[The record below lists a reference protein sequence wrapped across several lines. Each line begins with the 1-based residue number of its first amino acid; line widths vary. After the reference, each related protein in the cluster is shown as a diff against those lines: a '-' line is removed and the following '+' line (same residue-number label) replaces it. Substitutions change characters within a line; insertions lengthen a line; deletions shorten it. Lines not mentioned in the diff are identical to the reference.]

1 MENIK
6 FVNLHGHSC
15 FSVFD
20 GLGFPNEHID
30 YAISNGADALAL
42 TDHGNM
48 NGLSYQVL
56 HTKKLRAEG
65 KNFKPIFGVEAYF
78 VPSISEWKDAYDKY
92 KEDKKSKKADED
104 EEAGVVVEDEEESK
118 KDDKSFIN
126 FRAHLVLLAQNPKG
140 LSNLFQLVSKSY
152 RPGNF
157 YRFPRIDYD
166 LLREHGE
173 GIIALTACM
182 GGPLSKCYW
191 QHKEAGEDKVLEEM
205 NKVVRNFKQI
215 LGDRFYCELQ
225 WNAYQEQHE
234 INRLVMKVAQEND
247 IKLVSTCDSHYPR
260 PELWKERE
268 IYKMLGWLGSKN
280 TTLDGLPNKR
290 EELMSELYPK
300 NGQQMWASYRKYCT
314 QTFSEYDDSVVLQSF
329 ENTWKIAH
337 EQIEDFLPDT
347 TVRLPSFV
355 VPAGKTDVQ
364 ALIELCSN
372 SMKQKGLDKNKEYIE
387 RLKEELTVIKDR
399 GFCKYFL
406 TMKAIADKAV
416 ENQLVGAGRGS
427 AAGSLVSYLLNITQI
442 DPIKYGLLFSRF
454 LQKNA
459 KDYPDIDY
467 DTSDPMVLKQMLIQE
482 WGEDSVVPISNWNT
496 LQLRSLVKDLSKLHN
511 IPFQEVNQVTS
522 VMTKE
527 ATAPAKERHGI
538 TAGMYTPTFEEHLE
552 FSESLQNFLKKYP
565 EVGQSIKALQGQVR
579 SASRHAGGVIVSEGI
594 SKYMP
599 LINSGGVIQTPW
611 SEGQNV
617 RHLEPLGFIKFD
629 ILGLATLRII
639 ENAISRVLIKG
650 GNQNPS
656 FRDIKDFYDKNLH
669 PSTINFEDQ
678 KVYEE
683 VFHQGKWAAI
693 FQFAEKGAQEFC
705 KRAKPRSIIDLSA
718 ITSIYRPGPLS
729 AKVDENYVAAKE
741 HPESIKYLHPIVEE
755 ITRETAGFLIFQE
768 QIALIAH
775 KLGKDLSLDEGNLLR
790 KVLTKKGTGKGHEV
804 KDGIHTK
811 FIEGCLEK
819 GIKQE
824 DAQNLWQTFE
834 FFSGYGF
841 NKSHAVCYSI
851 LSYQCAWLLT
861 YHPSEWI
868 ASYLDDEND
877 DGKAKAISI
886 VKSLGYEVQPPNVNN
901 SGDRWQFSKNGKT
914 FYQPLSSIKGLG
926 EKAIEQVINNRPF
939 KTIDD
944 LLFNENIAYTKLNK
958 KGLDALARCGALD
971 ELMDN
976 RFSGRKH
983 FWMSFC
989 GERPKTKKKFDAY
1002 IEQYKEAGDF
1012 NRDEIISNCV
1022 ELLGF
1027 FPVTMVMSPQLY
1039 KRLED
1044 SNVPAISKY
1053 DPDLQVC
1060 WFVPISFETKVSKND
1075 KSYYVIE
1082 VVDDTGKTTEVK
1094 AWSIDKTKD
1103 VIYLN
1108 RPYVAKLNY
1117 DENFGGFSC
1126 IGISKSW
1133 KMVG

>member
-1 MENIK
+1 MTIK

-30 YAISNGADALAL
+30 YAISNGSDALAL

-65 KNFKPIFGVEAYF
+65 KEFKPIFGVEAYF
-78 VPSISEWKDAYDKY
+78 VPSLSDWKEAYDKY
-92 KEDKKSKKADED
+92 KEDKKAKKNDD

-140 LSNLFQLVSKSY
+140 LSNIFQLVSKSY

-166 LLREHGE
+166 LLREHSE
-173 GIIALTACM
+173 GVIALTACM

-191 QHKEAGEDKVLEEM
+191 QNKDQGEEKVLEEM
-205 NKVVRNFKQI
+205 NKVVINFKKI
-215 LGDRFYCELQ
+215 FDDRFYCELQ
-225 WNAYQEQHE
+225 WNAYHEQHE
-234 INRLVMKVAQEND
+234 INKMVMKVAQQNSV
-247 IKLVSTCDSHYPR
+247 KLISTCDSHYPR

-280 TTLDGLPNKR
+280 TSLEGLPSKR
-290 EELMSELYPK
+290 EDLMSELYPK
-300 NGQQMWASYRKYCT
+300 NGDQMWSAYKKYSM
-314 QTFSEYDDSVVLQSF
+314 QTFNEYDDEVVLQSF

-337 EQIEDFLPDT
+337 EQIESFLPDT

-355 VPAGKTDVQ
+355 VPEGKTDVQ

-372 SMKQKGLDKNKEYIE
+372 SMKQKGLDKNREYIE
-387 RLKEELTVIKDR
+387 RLKEELTIIKDR

-467 DTSDPMVLKQMLIQE
+467 DTSDPMVLKQRLIEE

-496 LQLRSLVKDLSKLHN
+496 LQLRSLIKDLSKLHG

-527 ATAPAKERHGI
+527 ATGPAKERHGV
-538 TAGMYTPTFEEHLE
+538 TAGVYNPTFDEHLE
-552 FSESLQNFLKKYP
+552 FSESLQKFLKKYP
-565 EVGQSIKALQGQVR
+565 EVGQSVKALQGQIR

-639 ENAISRVLIKG
+639 ENAISRILIKA
-650 GNQNPS
+650 GNKNPS

-669 PSTINFEDQ
+669 PSKINFDDQ
-678 KVYEE
+678 KVYEH
-683 VFHQGKWAAI
+683 VFHEGRWVAV

-705 KRAKPRSIIDLSA
+705 KKAKPRSIIDLSA

-729 AKVDENYVAAKE
+729 ANVDANYVQAKE
-741 HPESIKYLHPIVEE
+741 NPDQIKYLHPVVEE
-755 ITRETAGFLIFQE
+755 ITKETAGFLIFQE

-775 KLGKDLSLDEGNLLR
+775 KLGKDLTLDEGNLLR

-819 GIKQE
+819 SIQQE

-901 SGDRWQFSKNGKT
+901 SGDRWQFSNDGKT

-971 ELMDN
+971 DLMDN

-989 GERPKTKKKFDAY
+989 GERPKNKKKFDAY
-1002 IEQYKEAGDF
+1002 IEQYKDAGDF
-1012 NRDEIISNCV
+1012 TRDEIITNCV

-1053 DPDLQVC
+1053 DPELQVC
-1060 WFVPISFETKVSKND
+1060 WFVPISLETKISKND
-1075 KSYYVIE
+1075 KNYYVVQ
-1082 VVDDTGKTTEVK
+1082 VVDDTGKTTEIK
-1094 AWSIDKTKD
+1094 AWSVDKTKD
-1103 VIYLN
+1103 LVYLN

-1117 DENFGGFSC
+1117 DENYGGFSC

>member
-1 MENIK
+1 MIK
-6 FVNLHGHSC
+6 FINLHGHSC

-20 GLGFPNEHID
+20 GLGYPNEHID
-30 YAISNGADALAL
+30 YAMSNGADALAL
-42 TDHGNM
+42 TDHGSM

-78 VPSISEWKDAYDKY
+78 IPSLSDWKEAYDKH
-92 KEDKKSKKADED
+92 KEDKKTKKNNDD
-104 EEAGVVVEDEEESK
+104 EEAGIVVEDEEESK
-118 KDDKSFIN
+118 QAEKSFLN
-126 FRAHLVLLAQNPKG
+126 FRAHLVLLAQNQKG
-140 LSNLFQLVSKSY
+140 LSNIFQLISKSY
-152 RPGNF
+152 GPGNF

-166 LLREHGE
+166 MLKQHSE
-173 GIIALTACM
+173 GVIVLSACM
-182 GGPLSKCYW
+182 GGVLSKQFW
-191 QHKEAGEDKVLEEM
+191 AHREEGEDKVVEHM
-205 NKVVRNFKQI
+205 VDTVNKFQSI
-215 LGDRFYCELQ
+215 FGDRFYTELQ
-225 WNAYQEQHE
+225 WNAYQEQHQ
-234 INRLVMKVAQEND
+234 INQCVIKAAKLTGA
-247 IKLVSTCDSHYPR
+247 KLVSTCDSHYPR

-280 TTLDGLPNKR
+280 LSLENLPAKR
-290 EELMSELYPK
+290 EDLRCELYPK
-300 NGQQMWASYRKYCT
+300 NGQQMWEAYKKYSL
-314 QTFSEYDDSVVLQSF
+314 QTSNEYDDDLVLESF

-337 EQIEDFLPDT
+337 ERIEEFMPET
-347 TVRLPSFV
+347 QVRLPSFV
-355 VPAGKTDVQ
+355 VPAGKTDIQ
-364 ALIELCSN
+364 ALIELCSS
-372 SMKQKGLDKNKEYIE
+372 SMKKHGLDKNKEYIE
-387 RLKEELTVIKDR
+387 RLKEELLVIKDR
-399 GFCKYFL
+399 GFAKYFL

-416 ENQLVGAGRGS
+416 ENQIVGAGRGS
-427 AAGSLVSYLLNITQI
+427 AAGSLISYLLNITQI

-467 DTSDPMVLKQMLIQE
+467 DVSDPMVLKQMLIKE

-552 FSESLQNFLKKYP
+552 FSESLQKFLKKYP

-594 SKYMP
+594 SKFMP

-639 ENAISRVLIKG
+639 ENAISRVLVKG

-656 FRDIKDFYDKNLH
+656 FRDIKDFYDRNLH
-669 PSTINFEDQ
+669 PSTINFDDQ
-678 KVYEE
+678 RVYEE

-741 HPESIKYLHPIVEE
+741 QPESIKYLHPIVEE

-768 QIALIAH
+768 QIALIAY

-804 KDGIHTK
+804 KDGIYTK
-811 FIEGCLEK
+811 FIEGCIEK
-819 GIKQE
+819 QIGRDE
-824 DAQNLWQTFE
+824 AENLWKTFE

-877 DGKAKAISI
+877 DGKSKAISI
-886 VKSLGYEVQPPNVNN
+886 VKSLGYQVEPPSVNISADKWGCSN
-901 SGDRWQFSKNGKT
+901 DGKT

-926 EKAIEQVINNRPF
+926 DKAIEQIINNRPF
-939 KTIDD
+939 QTIDEM
-944 LLFNENIAYTKLNK
+944 LFHDKIAYAKLNK
-958 KGLDALARCGALD
+958 KGFDALARSGALD

-976 RFSGRKH
+976 RFTGRKH

-989 GERPKTKKKFDAY
+989 GERPKTKKKFEEY
-1002 IEQYKEAGDF
+1002 VQQYKETGDF
-1012 NRDEIISNCV
+1012 TKEEIMENYTT
-1022 ELLGF
+1022 LLGF
-1027 FPVTMVMSPQLY
+1027 FPVDMVMSNQLY
-1039 KRLED
+1039 KRLND
-1044 SNVPAISKY
+1044 MNVNPISKY
-1053 DPDLQVC
+1053 DEELKIC
-1060 WFVPISFETKVSKND
+1060 WFVPVSYEVKKSKND
-1075 KSYYVIE
+1075 KNYYVVQTIDDSGKITE
-1082 VVDDTGKTTEVK
+1082 IKCWSVDLD
-1094 AWSIDKTKD
+1094 KD

-1108 RPYVAKLNY
+1108 RPYVAKINY

-1133 KMVG
+1133 KMIG

>member
-1 MENIK
+1 MIK

-20 GLGFPNEHID
+20 GLGYPNEHID
-30 YAISNGADALAL
+30 FAISNGADALAL

-78 VPSISEWKDAYDKY
+78 NPSLTEWAEAYAKH
-92 KEDKKSKKADED
+92 KEDKKNKKSDD

-118 KDDKSFIN
+118 KDEKSFLN
-126 FRAHLVLLAQNPKG
+126 FRAHLVLLAQNQTG
-140 LSNLFQLVSKSY
+140 LSNIFQLVSKSY

-157 YRFPRIDYD
+157 YRFPRIDYE
-166 LLREHGE
+166 LLKQHSE
-173 GIIALTACM
+173 GVIALTACM

-191 QHKEAGEDKVLEEM
+191 MFKEQGEDKVQEEM
-205 NKVVRNFKQI
+205 TKVVQNFKNI

-225 WNAYQEQHE
+225 WNAYEDQHE
-234 INRLVMKVAQEND
+234 INKAVIKVAKANN

-280 TTLDGLPNKR
+280 MSLDSLPSKR
-290 EELMSELYPK
+290 EDLNSELYPK
-300 NGQQMWASYRKYCT
+300 NGDQMWESYKKYSA
-314 QTFSEYDDSVVLQSF
+314 QTFNEYDDDLVLESF
-329 ENTWKIAH
+329 ENTYRIAH
-337 EQIEDFLPDT
+337 EQIEDFLPESK
-347 TVRLPSFV
+347 VRLPDFV
-355 VPAGKTDVQ
+355 VPEGKTDIQ
-364 ALIELCSN
+364 ALIELCSS
-372 SMKQKGLDKNKEYIE
+372 SMKKHGLDKNKEYIE
-387 RLKEELTVIKDR
+387 RLKEELLVIKNR
-399 GFCKYFL
+399 GFAKYFL

-427 AAGSLVSYLLNITQI
+427 AAGSLISYLLNITQI

-467 DTSDPMVLKQMLIQE
+467 DVSDPMTLKQMLIEQ
-482 WGEDSVVPISNWNT
+482 WGEDCVVPISNWNT
-496 LQLRSLVKDLSKLHN
+496 LQLRSLIKDVGKLYG
-511 IPFQEVNQVTS
+511 IPFTEVNETTS
-522 VMTKE
+522 VMVKE
-527 ATAPAKERHGI
+527 ATSPAKEKHGI
-538 TAGMYTPTFEEHLE
+538 TAGMYVPTFEECLE
-552 FSESLQNFLKKYP
+552 FSETLQKFLAKYP
-565 EVGQSIKALQGQVR
+565 EVGKHIKALQGQVR
-579 SASRHAGGVIVSEGI
+579 SASRHAGGVIVSEDI
-594 SKYMP
+594 SKFMP

-639 ENAISRVLIKG
+639 QNAISRVLRKQG
-650 GNQNPS
+650 QVNPT
-656 FRDIKDFYDKNLH
+656 FDDIKTFYDANLH
-669 PSTINFEDQ
+669 PSKINFDDQ
-678 KVYEE
+678 KVYEH
-683 VFHQGKWAAI
+683 VFHDGRWVAV

-705 KRAKPRSIIDLSA
+705 KKAKPRSIIDLSA

-729 AKVDENYVAAKE
+729 AHVDDNYVKAKE
-741 HPESIKYLHPIVEE
+741 DPDSIKYIHPVVEE
-755 ITRETAGFLIFQE
+755 ITKETFGFLIFQE

-804 KDGIHTK
+804 KDEIHRK
-811 FIEGCLEK
+811 FIEGCAEK
-819 GIKQE
+819 QIGRDQAE
-824 DAQNLWQTFE
+824 NLWKTFE

-868 ASYLDDEND
+868 ASYLDDETQDD
-877 DGKAKAISI
+877 DGKTKAISI
-886 VKSLGYEVQPPNVNN
+886 VKALGYKVDPPNVNV
-901 SGDRWQFSKNGKT
+901 SGDEWGVSNDGKT
-914 FYQPLSSIKGLG
+914 FYQPLSSVKGLG
-926 EKAIEQVINNRPF
+926 EKAIEQIINNRPF
-939 KTIDD
+939 KTIDEM
-944 LLFNENIAYTKLNK
+944 LFHDKIAYAKLNK
-958 KGLDALARCGALD
+958 KGFDALARSGALD
-971 ELMDN
+971 ELIDN
-976 RFSGRKH
+976 RFTGRKH

-989 GERPKTKKKFDAY
+989 GERPKTKKKFDEY
-1002 IEQYKEAGDF
+1002 INQYKEAGDF
-1012 NRDEIISNCV
+1012 TKEEVMENYTT
-1022 ELLGF
+1022 LLGF
-1027 FPVTMVMSPQLY
+1027 FPVDMVMTSQLY
-1039 KRLED
+1039 KRLSD
-1044 SNVPAISKY
+1044 TNINSISKY
-1053 DPDLQVC
+1053 DEDLKIC
-1060 WFVPISFETKVSKND
+1060 WFVPMSFEVKKSKND
-1075 KSYYVIE
+1075 KNYYVVQ
-1082 VVDDTGKTTEVK
+1082 VVDDSGKTTEIK
-1094 AWSIDKTKD
+1094 CWSVDLDKD

-1133 KMVG
+1133 KMIG

>member
-1 MENIK
+1 MTIK
-6 FVNLHGHSC
+6 FVNLHGHST
-15 FSVFD
+15 FSTFD
-20 GLGFPNEHID
+20 GLGFPNQHID
-30 YAISNGADALAL
+30 FAIENGCDALAL

-56 HTKKLRAEG
+56 HTKKLLAEG

-78 VPSISEWKDAYDKY
+78 VPSISDWKDAYEKY
-92 KEDKKSKKADED
+92 KEEKKSKKSDED
-104 EEAGVVVEDEEESK
+104 EESGIVVEDEEESK
-118 KDDKSFIN
+118 QQDKSFIN
-126 FRAHLVLLAQNPKG
+126 FRAHLVLLAQNPTG
-140 LSNLFQLVSKSY
+140 LSNIYQLVSKSY
-152 RPGNF
+152 QPGNF
-157 YRFPRIDYD
+157 YRFPRIDFEM
-166 LLREHGE
+166 LKQHGE
-173 GIIALTACM
+173 GIIVLSACM
-182 GGPLSKCYW
+182 GGILSKQFW
-191 QHKEAGEDKVLEEM
+191 AHREEGDDKVVQHM
-205 NKVVRNFKQI
+205 SDTIKKFKDI
-215 LGDRFYCELQ
+215 LGDRFYAELQ
-225 WNAYQEQHE
+225 WNAYPEQHQVNKCIIE
-234 INRLVMKVAQEND
+234 AAKLTD
-247 IKLVSTCDSHYPR
+247 TKLVSTCDSHYPR

-280 TTLDGLPNKR
+280 LSLDSLPTKR
-290 EELMSELYPK
+290 EDLRCELYPK
-300 NGQQMWASYRKYCT
+300 NGQQMWDAYKKYSL
-314 QTFSEYDDSVVLQSF
+314 QTFNEYDDDLVLESIQNSYD
-329 ENTWKIAH
+329 IAH
-337 EQIEDFLPDT
+337 NRIESFLPDT

-355 VPAGKTDVQ
+355 VPEGKTDIQ
-364 ALIELCSN
+364 ALIDLCSA
-372 SMKQKGLDKNKEYIE
+372 SMKKHGLASNKEYIE
-387 RLKEELTVIKDR
+387 RLKEELSVIKDR
-399 GFCKYFL
+399 GFAKYFL

-427 AAGSLVSYLLNITQI
+427 AAGSLVSYLLNITQL

-459 KDYPDIDY
+459 KDYPDIDF
-467 DTSDPMVLKQMLIQE
+467 DTSDPMVLKQMLIEE
-482 WGEDSVVPISNWNT
+482 WGQDSVVPISNWNT
-496 LQLRSLVKDLSKLHN
+496 LQLRSLIKDLSKLHG

-527 ATAPAKERHGI
+527 TTAPAKERHGI
-538 TAGMYTPTFEEHLE
+538 TAGVYNPTFEEHLE
-552 FSESLQNFLKKYP
+552 FSESLQSFLKKYP
-565 EVGQSIKALQGQVR
+565 EVGQSVKALQGQIR

-599 LINSGGVIQTPW
+599 LINSGGVTQTPW

-639 ENAISRVLIKG
+639 ENAISRILIKQG
-650 GNQNPS
+650 KQSPTFG
-656 FRDIKDFYDKNLH
+656 DIKDFYDQNLH
-669 PSTINFEDQ
+669 PASINFDDQ

-683 VFHQGKWAAI
+683 VFHQGKWLAV

-705 KRAKPRSIIDLSA
+705 KKVKPRSIIDLSA

-729 AKVDENYVAAKE
+729 ANVDAHYAEAKE
-741 HPESIKYLHPIVEE
+741 NPSQIKYLHPIVEE
-755 ITRETAGFLIFQE
+755 ITKETFGFLIFQE

-804 KDGIHTK
+804 KDAIHAK

-861 YHPSEWI
+861 YYPSEWI
-868 ASYLDDEND
+868 ASYLDDEKD

-886 VKSLGYEVQPPNVNN
+886 VKSLGYKVEPPNINN
-901 SGDRWQFSKNGKT
+901 SEDKWRSSNDGQT

-939 KTIDD
+939 RTIDE
-944 LLFNENIAYTKLNK
+944 LLFNDKIQYTKLNK
-958 KGLDALARCGALD
+958 KGLDALCRSGALD
-971 ELMDN
+971 DLLDN
-976 RFSGRKH
+976 RFTGRRH

-989 GERPKTKKKFDAY
+989 GERPKTKKKFEEY
-1002 IEQYKEAGDF
+1002 IQQYKEAGDF
-1012 NRDEIISNCV
+1012 EKEELISNCT

-1039 KRLED
+1039 KRLDD
-1044 SNVPAISKY
+1044 SKVPSISKY
-1053 DPDLQVC
+1053 DSELQVC
-1060 WFVPISFETKVSKND
+1060 WFIPTAFETKRSKND
-1075 KSYYVIE
+1075 KNYYV
-1082 VVDDTGKTTEVK
+1082 VQVTDDTGKATEVK
-1094 AWSIDKTKD
+1094 AWSVDKEKD

-1133 KMVG
+1133 KMIG

>member
-1 MENIK
+1 MIK

-20 GLGFPNEHID
+20 GLGYPNEHID
-30 YAISNGADALAL
+30 YAMSNGADALAL
-42 TDHGNM
+42 TDHGSM

-78 VPSISEWKDAYDKY
+78 IPSLSDWKEAYDKH
-92 KEDKKSKKADED
+92 KEDKKTKKNNDD
-104 EEAGVVVEDEEESK
+104 EEAGIVVEDEEESK
-118 KDDKSFIN
+118 QAEKSFLN
-126 FRAHLVLLAQNPKG
+126 FRAHLVLLAQNQKG
-140 LSNLFQLVSKSY
+140 LSNIFQLISKSY
-152 RPGNF
+152 GPGNF

-166 LLREHGE
+166 MLKQHSE
-173 GIIALTACM
+173 GVIVLSACM
-182 GGPLSKCYW
+182 GGVLSKQFW
-191 QHKEAGEDKVLEEM
+191 AHREEGEDKVVEHM
-205 NKVVRNFKQI
+205 VDTVNKFQSI
-215 LGDRFYCELQ
+215 FGDRFYTELQ
-225 WNAYQEQHE
+225 WNAYQEQHQ
-234 INRLVMKVAQEND
+234 INQCVIKAAKLTGA
-247 IKLVSTCDSHYPR
+247 KLVSTCDSHYPR

-280 TTLDGLPNKR
+280 LSLENLPAKR
-290 EELMSELYPK
+290 EDLRCELYPK
-300 NGQQMWASYRKYCT
+300 NGQQMWEAYKKYSL
-314 QTFSEYDDSVVLQSF
+314 QTSNEYDDDLVLESF

-337 EQIEDFLPDT
+337 ERIEEFMPET
-347 TVRLPSFV
+347 QVRLPSFV
-355 VPAGKTDVQ
+355 VPAGKTDIQ
-364 ALIELCSN
+364 ALIELCSS
-372 SMKQKGLDKNKEYIE
+372 SMKKHGLDKNKEYIE
-387 RLKEELTVIKDR
+387 RLKEELLVIKDR
-399 GFCKYFL
+399 GFAKYFL

-416 ENQLVGAGRGS
+416 ENQIVGAGRGS
-427 AAGSLVSYLLNITQI
+427 AAGSLISYLLNITQI

-467 DTSDPMVLKQMLIQE
+467 DVSDPMVLKQMLIKE

-552 FSESLQNFLKKYP
+552 FSESLQKFLKKYP

-594 SKYMP
+594 SKFMP

-639 ENAISRVLIKG
+639 ENAISRVLVKG

-656 FRDIKDFYDKNLH
+656 FRDIKDFYDRNLH
-669 PSTINFEDQ
+669 PSTINFDDQ
-678 KVYEE
+678 RVYEE

-741 HPESIKYLHPIVEE
+741 QPESIKYLHPIVEE

-768 QIALIAH
+768 QIALIAY

-804 KDGIHTK
+804 KDGIYTK
-811 FIEGCLEK
+811 FIEGCIEK
-819 GIKQE
+819 QIGRDE
-824 DAQNLWQTFE
+824 AENLWKTFE

-877 DGKAKAISI
+877 DGKSKAISI
-886 VKSLGYEVQPPNVNN
+886 VKSLGYQVEPPSVNISADKWGCSN
-901 SGDRWQFSKNGKT
+901 DGKT

-926 EKAIEQVINNRPF
+926 DKAIEQIINNRPF
-939 KTIDD
+939 QTIDEM
-944 LLFNENIAYTKLNK
+944 LFHDKIAYAKLNK
-958 KGLDALARCGALD
+958 KGFDALARSGALD

-976 RFSGRKH
+976 RFTGRKH

-989 GERPKTKKKFDAY
+989 GERPKTKKKFEEY
-1002 IEQYKEAGDF
+1002 VQQYKETGDF
-1012 NRDEIISNCV
+1012 TKEEIMENYTT
-1022 ELLGF
+1022 LLGF
-1027 FPVTMVMSPQLY
+1027 FPVDMVMSNQLY
-1039 KRLED
+1039 KRLND
-1044 SNVPAISKY
+1044 MNVNPISKY
-1053 DPDLQVC
+1053 DEELKIC
-1060 WFVPISFETKVSKND
+1060 WFVPVSYEVKKSKND
-1075 KSYYVIE
+1075 KNYYVVQTIDDSGKITE
-1082 VVDDTGKTTEVK
+1082 IKCWSVDLD
-1094 AWSIDKTKD
+1094 KD

-1108 RPYVAKLNY
+1108 RPYVAKINY

-1133 KMVG
+1133 KMIG

>member
-1 MENIK
+1 MEIK

-30 YAISNGADALAL
+30 FAYGNGADALAL

-56 HTKKLRAEG
+56 HTKKMKAEG
-65 KNFKPIFGVEAYF
+65 KNFKPIFGVESYF
-78 VPSISEWKDAYDKY
+78 IPSIPEWKEAYDKY
-92 KEDKKSKKADED
+92 KEEKKSKKNDD
-104 EEAGVVVEDEEESK
+104 EESGIVVEDEEESK
-118 KDDKSFIN
+118 KDEKSFIN
-126 FRAHLVLLAQNPKG
+126 FRAHLVLLAQNQKG
-140 LSNLFQLVSKSY
+140 LSNIFQLVSKSY
-152 RPGNF
+152 QPGNF
-157 YRFPRIDYD
+157 YRFPRID
-166 LLREHGE
+166 LEMLKQHNE
-173 GIIALTACM
+173 GVIALTACM
-182 GGPLSKCYW
+182 GGPLSKCFW
-191 QHKEAGEDKVLEEM
+191 QYKDEGEEKVLEEM
-205 NKVVRNFKQI
+205 TKVVKNFKAI

-225 WNAYQEQHE
+225 WNAYHEQHE
-234 INRLVMKVAQEND
+234 INKLVIKVAKENGV
-247 IKLVSTCDSHYPR
+247 KLVSTCDSHYPR
-260 PELWKERE
+260 PDLWKERE

-280 TTLDGLPNKR
+280 MSLDSLPSKR

-300 NGQQMWASYRKYCT
+300 NGQQMWDAYKKYST
-314 QTFSEYDDSVVLQSF
+314 QTFNEYDDDLVRESF

-337 EQIEDFLPDT
+337 EQIEEFLPDT

-355 VPAGKTDVQ
+355 VPEGKTDVQ
-364 ALIELCSN
+364 ALIELCSA
-372 SMKQKGLDKNKEYIE
+372 SMRQKGLDKNREYIE

-406 TMKAIADKAV
+406 TMKAIADKAI

-467 DTSDPMVLKQMLIQE
+467 DTSDPMTLKQMLIEE
-482 WGEDSVVPISNWNT
+482 WGQDSVVPISNWNT
-496 LQLRSLVKDLSKLHN
+496 LQLRSLIKDVGKLYG
-511 IPFQEVNQVTS
+511 IPFTEVNDTTS
-522 VMTKE
+522 VMVKE

-538 TAGMYTPTFEEHLE
+538 TAGVYTPTFEECLE
-552 FSESLQNFLKKYP
+552 FSTTLQKFLAKYP
-565 EVGQSIKALQGQVR
+565 EVGKHIKALQGQVR
-579 SASRHAGGVIVSEGI
+579 SASRHAGGVIVSENI
-594 SKYMP
+594 SHFMP
-599 LINSGGVIQTPW
+599 LINSGGVTQTPW

-639 ENAISRVLIKG
+639 ENTIRRVLIKQ
-650 GNQNPS
+650 GNANPT
-656 FRDIKDFYDKNLH
+656 FKDIKTFYEQNLH
-669 PSTINFEDQ
+669 PSTINFDDQ
-678 KVYEE
+678 KVYEH
-683 VFHQGKWAAI
+683 VFHEGRWAAI

-729 AKVDENYVAAKE
+729 AKVDENYVTAKE
-741 HPESIKYLHPIVEE
+741 DPSSIKYLHPVVKE
-755 ITRETAGFLIFQE
+755 ITEETAGFLIFQE

-775 KLGKDLSLDEGNLLR
+775 KLGKDLTLDEGNLLR

-819 GIKQE
+819 GIRQE

-861 YHPSEWI
+861 YYSNEWI
-868 ASYLDDEND
+868 ASYLDDEKD
-877 DGKAKAISI
+877 DGKSKAISI
-886 VKSLGYEVQPPNVNN
+886 VKSLGYEVEPPNVNN
-901 SGDRWQFSKNGKT
+901 SGDQWECSSNGKT

-944 LLFNENIAYTKLNK
+944 LLFNDKIAYTKLNK

-971 ELMDN
+971 DLMDN
-976 RFSGRKH
+976 RFTGRKH

-989 GERPKTKKKFDAY
+989 DERPKTKKKFDAY
-1002 IEQYKEAGDF
+1002 IEQFKGEGDF
-1012 NRDEIISNCV
+1012 SRNEVINNCV

-1044 SNVPAISKY
+1044 SNVPSISKY
-1053 DPDLQVC
+1053 DSELQVC
-1060 WFVPISFETKVSKND
+1060 WFVPISFETKRSKND
-1075 KSYYVIE
+1075 KNYYVVD

-1094 AWSIDKTKD
+1094 CWSVDTEKD